1 MVHERDER
9 EAPRLVGEQPIE
21 SGQREPV
28 DDDYAAVR
36 DAGADVA
43 ERINGLTRRGVKVQD
58 LSLAG
63 ASLQDVFIG
72 LTGRELR
79 D

>member
-1 MVHERDER
+1 VQDGGAEVAARIDR
-9 EAPRLVGEQPIE
+9 VTRL
-21 SGQREPV
+21 
-28 DDDYAAVR
+28 
-36 DAGADVA
+36 
-43 ERINGLTRRGVKVQD
+43 GVKVQD

>member
-1 MVHERDER
+1 MARRTKE
-9 EAPRLVGEQPIE
+9 EALQTRNDLIDAAELVFE
-21 SGQREPV
+21 S
-28 DDDYAAVR
+28 
-36 DAGADVA
+36 
-43 ERINGLTRRGVKVQD
+43 RGV
-58 LSLAG
+58 AG

>member
-1 MVHERDER
+1 VTATVLD
-9 EAPRLVGEQPIE
+9 G
-21 SGQREPV
+21 
-28 DDDYAAVR
+28 
-36 DAGADVA
+36 GADVA
-43 ERINGLTRRGVKVQD
+43 ARINQVSALGVKVQD

-79 D
+79 E